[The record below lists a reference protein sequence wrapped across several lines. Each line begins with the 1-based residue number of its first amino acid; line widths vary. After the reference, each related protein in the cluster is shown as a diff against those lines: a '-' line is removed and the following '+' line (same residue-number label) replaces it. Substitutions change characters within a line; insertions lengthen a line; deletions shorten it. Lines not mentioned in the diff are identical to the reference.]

1 MLLHM
6 TSAEEDVIR
15 AECEA
20 WAGGLLSLDTSE
32 KVEELRAR
40 VCANPGAWW
49 RILQDLIAEAPDD
62 QVIQRLAYAPLR
74 MTLEC
79 GGDRL
84 LGEAVSI
91 AKTSPKMASAVK
103 GCPSRGTSNLYPLF
117 GRDFV
122 ADTLIRHYVRPT
134 GFDFWA
140 WEVARDLIQDDPP
153 EAWLLV
159 LELVHKAHDEGVL
172 HVVAAGE
179 LEEFIRAHASEFI
192 GQIEGEARGNSR
204 FKAAL
209 SHVYVWTL
217 APALFGRIEAAA
229 GVRLE
234 RRPGP

>member
-1 MLLHM
+1 V
-6 TSAEEDVIR
+6 TTAEEDVIR

-20 WAGGLLSLDTSE
+20 WAGALLTMDTNE
-32 KVEELRAR
+32 KRVELHDR
-40 VCANPGAWW
+40 VCANPDAWW
-49 RILQDLIAEAPDD
+49 RILRELIAEAPDD

-84 LGEAVSI
+84 MGEAVSI

-103 GCPSRGTSNLYPLF
+103 GWPSRGTEDLYALF
-117 GRDFV
+117 GRDLV
-122 ADTLIRHYVRPT
+122 VDTLIRHYSRPT

-140 WEVARDLIQDDPP
+140 WEVARNLITDDPP

-159 LELVHKAHDEGVL
+159 LELLHKAPDDRVL
-172 HVVAAGE
+172 GAVAAGE
-179 LEEFIRAHASEFI
+179 LEDFILAHAAEFIDR
-192 GQIEGEARGNSR
+192 IEGEVRTNSR

-209 SHVYVWTL
+209 SYVYVWTL
-217 APALFGRIEAAA
+217 PFELFARIEGAA

-234 RRPGP
+234 RRPGR